1 MDQYYIRTDNPS
13 GLSAR
18 VIFKGKRNMDR
29 NEVSYSDWH
38 RIDIVAALHKEGL
51 TMRDL
56 STRAGLR
63 PDTLKNALARSYP
76 KGERIIA
83 DALGV
88 LPQDIWPSRYS
99 NRVNH
104 YVSNCE

>member
-1 MDQYYIRTDNPS
+1 MDQYCIRADNPS

-88 LPQDIWPSRYS
+88 LPQDIWPSRYN

>member
-88 LPQDIWPSRYS
+88 LPQDIWPSRYN

-104 YVSNCE
+104 YVPNCE